1 MGMQATSLPTG
12 VAVPADGGFAGL
24 LAELSDTT
32 NTKRQESA
40 DVLSLLAGLIPA
52 AALQSMQATQA
63 TGEAAATDA
72 QSAIANAL
80 ATGTLDDQ
88 TKQMIND
95 LLAQLNAQ
103 AGAQTAPAGAVDAAA
118 TIAALLDEILATGQ
132 NGEEPLN
139 QTVAQGGEKA
149 DGLPL
154 ETALAPAATT
164 TATLPQAGETVA
176 TATAAAQPLHQL
188 QQVLAQ
194 AHTLWQAKGDAAP
207 VALTTLANAVDDAL
221 TQQAEGEAD
230 PEALLTPTIAADD
243 ALAQPD
249 EGGAALAD
257 GQQAGKQASA
267 FASPSAATTG
277 FLPTL
282 TFATQTQTQTIAKT
296 ETAAPAQT
304 TEAATGAQVYDQL
317 VDRIQTM
324 RTDGQEQMV
333 IQLKPESL
341 GRLTIRLTMSEG
353 GLVAQLAAANPKV
366 QESLAAQAATLAN
379 TLSEQGLKDVRVVV
393 TSTAVAEAGIDQQ
406 LSGQNRNGQG
416 QGSRRGWAGLESDP
430 AGTQVAPVF
439 QAYEEAGR
447 PGTVD
452 RLA

>member
-1 MGMQATSLPTG
+1 MHLNQSIAVTLLGTQATGLPTG
-12 VAVPADGGFAGL
+12 AAAPADGGFAGV
-24 LAELSDTT
+24 LAELSDMKT
-32 NTKRQESA
+32 TKRQESA
-40 DVLSLLAGLIPA
+40 DVLALLAGLIPA
-52 AALQSMQATQA
+52 AALQGMQSVQA
-63 TGEAAATDA
+63 TGEPATTDA

-80 ATGTLDDQ
+80 ATGTLDEQ
-88 TKQMIND
+88 TKQMLHD

-103 AGAQTAPAGAVDAAA
+103 AGAQTAPAGAADAVTAI
-118 TIAALLDEILATGQ
+118 TALLDEILA
-132 NGEEPLN
+132 
-139 QTVAQGGEKA
+139 AGGEHAA
-149 DGLPL
+149 DQTIGEQQTNAALPL
-154 ETALAPAATT
+154 AGGSTMAAGN
-164 TATLPQAGETVA
+164 QS
-176 TATAAAQPLHQL
+176 LHQL
-188 QQVLAQ
+188 QQVLAR
-194 AHTLWQAKGDAAP
+194 AHTLWQAEGQAVPA
-207 VALTTLANAVDDAL
+207 VLTTLATAVDDAL
-221 TQQAEGEAD
+221 AQQAEGEAD
-230 PEALLTPTIAADD
+230 PGAILNPTIAADD
-243 ALAQPD
+243 ALAQPE

-257 GQQAGKQASA
+257 GRPAGKQANA
-267 FASPSAATTG
+267 FGAPGAATTG

-282 TFATQTQTQTIAKT
+282 NFAAQSQTQPIAKT

-304 TEAATGAQVYDQL
+304 TEATTGAQVYDQL

-324 RTDGQEQMV
+324 RTNGQDQMV

-341 GRLTIRLTMSEG
+341 GRMTIRLTMSEG

-379 TLSEQGLKDVRVVV
+379 TLAEQGLKDVRVVV

-406 LSGQNRNGQG
+406 LSGQARNGQG

-430 AGTQVAPVF
+430 AGSQAAPLF